1 MSFAFNI
8 NFSEAITPFFV
19 SACKFSQWLFL
30 FWDFPH
36 FMIIVECICKCNQF
50 LFFSGFSF
58 RYSKYCRLGIMFIQ
72 HGIML
77 EYFTTP
83 SKNKEIVCLLGY
95 RMRRCVHQIDTSC
108 ICLLV
113 KGRQWS
119 GNGFQGFFGC
129 VFCLFFFWWGWAMK
143 AVCSTQT
150 KGVFTLSRYKN
161 ALFGWSHLQNC
172 PEKHFLF
179 FFPIS
184 SLRSAATTRRTVI
197 EALSCCLV
205 GFVKHIHVYH
215 RVPDAF
221 IDWAIISFIHE
232 KIN

>member
-1 MSFAFNI
+1 MSFAYNI

-19 SACKFSQWLFL
+19 SACKFSQWSFL
-30 FWDFPH
+30 FWVFLH
-36 FMIIVECICKCNQF
+36 FMIIVECIYKCNQF

-77 EYFTTP
+77 EYFATL

-129 VFCLFFFWWGWAMK
+129 VFCLFFFWWGWATK

-161 ALFGWSHLQNC
+161 AFFGWSHLQNC
-172 PEKHFLF
+172 LEKHFLF
-179 FFPIS
+179 FSHFKFAIS
-184 SLRSAATTRRTVI
+184 SHY
-197 EALSCCLV
+197 E
-205 GFVKHIHVYH
+205 
-215 RVPDAF
+215 DN
-221 IDWAIISFIHE
+221 DWAFVMLFGLFCKAHPHIS
-232 KIN
+232 